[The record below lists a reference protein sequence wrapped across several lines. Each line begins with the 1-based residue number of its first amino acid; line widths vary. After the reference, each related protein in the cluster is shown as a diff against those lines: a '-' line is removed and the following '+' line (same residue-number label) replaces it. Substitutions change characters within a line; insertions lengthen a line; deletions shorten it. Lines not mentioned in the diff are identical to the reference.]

1 MSYNAQFAVVQLKI
15 SQNKHSWTPCTK
27 IVILH
32 SLVVQLSGYKVAAP
46 QCIRIL
52 LEVYMTLQKR
62 RRGCYLHEDNS
73 HTSVFPIGYTLWYIH
88 YVITTP
94 PYIFIGNPMHNA
106 ICWKGTMNYFY
117 NMTNFRWETTLY

>member
-52 LEVYMTLQKR
+52 LEVYMTLKKR

-94 PYIFIGNPMHNA
+94 PYIFIGNPMPNA
-106 ICWKGTMNYFY
+106 ICWKGTMNY